1 MTTYCDAADRHVS
14 VPIYE
19 LHFSNRLIQEDR
31 IKLYESGAGNNKIQ
45 ELENKSTL
53 SIYLLCVFQCPH
65 LFIHC
70 RIICPTVKHTLVE
83 VEAIGAVGDARV
95 GALV

>member
-1 MTTYCDAADRHVS
+1 MN
-14 VPIYE
+14 
-19 LHFSNRLIQEDR
+19 L
-31 IKLYESGAGNNKIQ
+31 
-45 ELENKSTL
+45 ELETIKYKSLKTNL
-53 SIYLLCVFQCPH
+53 LTIYLLCVFQCPH